1 MANTTTTT
9 TKVTKRMRFEALLA
23 MESVKSDPEMVEFLE
38 HQIELL
44 SKKNG
49 SSSSTKLQ
57 KENADLKDSI
67 LEAMEPNV
75 LYTITDMIKTFDF
88 LAEMTN
94 QKVSA
99 LVRQLVNENLV
110 ERIEDKK
117 KTYFKLI

>member
-1 MANTTTTT
+1 MANTTTT

-23 MESVKSDPEMVEFLE
+23 MESVKSDPDMVEFLE

-49 SSSSTKLQ
+49 GSSSTKLQ

-75 LYTITDMIKTFDF
+75 LYTITDMIKSFDF

>member
-1 MANTTTTT
+1 MANTTTT

-23 MESVKSDPEMVEFLE
+23 MESVKSDPDMVEFLE

-44 SKKNG
+44 SKKSG
-49 SSSSTKLQ
+49 GSSSTKLQ

>member
-1 MANTTTTT
+1 MANTTT

-23 MESVKSDPEMVEFLE
+23 MENIKNDPDMVKFLE
-38 HQIELL
+38 HEIELL
-44 SKKNG
+44 SKKSGG
-49 SSSSTKLQ
+49 SSSPTKLQ

-75 LYTITDMIKTFDF
+75 LYTITDMIKSFDF

>member
-1 MANTTTTT
+1 MANTTTT

-23 MESVKSDPEMVEFLE
+23 MESIKNDPDMVKFLE
-38 HQIELL
+38 HEIELL
-44 SKKNG
+44 SKKSDG
-49 SSSSTKLQ
+49 SSSPTKLQ

-75 LYTITDMIKTFDF
+75 LYTITDMIKSFDF

>member
-1 MANTTTTT
+1 MANTTT

-23 MESVKSDPEMVEFLE
+23 MESVKSDPDMVEFLE

-49 SSSSTKLQ
+49 GSSSTKLQ

-67 LEAMEPNV
+67 LEAMEPDV
-75 LYTITDMIKTFDF
+75 LYTITDMIKSFYF

>member
-1 MANTTTTT
+1 MANTTT

-23 MESVKSDPEMVEFLE
+23 MENIKNDPDMVKFLE
-38 HQIELL
+38 HEIELL
-44 SKKNG
+44 SKKSGG
-49 SSSSTKLQ
+49 SSSPTKLQ